1 MNNLLP
7 RCLLVL
13 SLLCGMSGC
22 WLAPPSPASQSAYSL
37 DRVFSDPKAQA
48 LALAA
53 EQGNAAEVRRLM
65 KEEKVDPDHIFGADG
80 MPLLAWPVFTESPQ
94 GLRAMLEN
102 GADPNARNP
111 KQIVKTYKD
120 GSVGRYFVSENAMVL
135 AAQKE
140 DPIYLRLLLDHGG
153 DPNTRNGN
161 DESLLFHALIHQNKQ
176 KNVKLLVERGA
187 RVNDLAGMGGTVLE
201 LYTSRG
207 GFEISYWLLQHGADP
222 SLVYEYEKP
231 VHRMDSHMVQSMF
244 WYPAPPISSDWQRKC
259 QLWLLQ
265 HGYKRPP
272 LSEQYRKMRQDFGVP
287 SNEQDVPLPLK

>member
-80 MPLLAWPVFTESPQ
+80 MPLLAWPVFTESPE

-102 GADPNARNP
+102 GADPNAAQPYPRE
-111 KQIVKTYKD
+111 K
-120 GSVGRYFVSENAMVL
+120 GRSQTNANNAMVL

-140 DPIYLRLLLDHGG
+140 DQVYLRLLLDHGG
-153 DPNTRNGN
+153 DPNTRNSN
-161 DESLLFHALIHQNKQ
+161 DESLTFHALIHQNKQ
-176 KNVKLLVERGA
+176 KNVKLLIERGA
-187 RVNDLAGMGGTVLE
+187 NVNDRAGMGGTLLE

-207 GFEISYWLLQHGADP
+207 GFEISYWLLEHGADP
-222 SLVYEYEKP
+222 SLVYEYRKP
-231 VHRMDSHMVQSMF
+231 VHRRDSHVVQSMF
-244 WYPAPPISSDWQRKC
+244 WYPAPEISRDWQRKC
-259 QLWLLQ
+259 QVWLLQ

-272 LSEQYRKMRQDFGVP
+272 LSEQYRKMRQDFGFP
-287 SNEQDVPLPLK
+287 SSEQDVPLP